1 MKRQTQITTAQ
12 HSLLCNQAY
21 LELLKNEMTQSD
33 YVLTINTNSQLAND
47 RLYRF
52 YEFNRIGLD
61 EFVEAKSIITRVHTS
76 YLKKGTIY
84 G

>member
-1 MKRQTQITTAQ
+1 MKRKTQITTAE

-21 LELLKNEMTQSD
+21 LELLKDRMTQSE
-33 YVLTINTNSQLAND
+33 YVVTINSNSQLATD
-47 RLYRF
+47 RLYR
-52 YEFNRIGLD
+52 YHESNHIGLE
-61 EFVEAKSIITRVHTS
+61 EFSEAKSIITRVHTS